1 MAAPFHCV
9 VTCGIIQLRV
19 GAKQIAL
26 VEVYLDRKGHI
37 RNVKERSRA
46 MRGGERERDLK
57 CFTDLLHAAALVSH
71 ALCHGISSASLE

>member
-1 MAAPFHCV
+1 MVAPFHCV
-9 VTCGIIQLRV
+9 VTCGIIQLQV

-26 VEVYLDRKGHI
+26 LEAYLDMKEHVS
-37 RNVKERSRA
+37 NVKERSRA

>member
-1 MAAPFHCV
+1 M
-9 VTCGIIQLRV
+9 
-19 GAKQIAL
+19 
-26 VEVYLDRKGHI
+26 EVYLDRKGQI
-37 RNVKERSRA
+37 RNLKERSRA